1 MTQKNTH
8 AQDSVSDASER
19 PGSAGG
25 GDPEDRQSAESENVT
40 DEPGHHGN
48 TTSSDP
54 SQDDPD
60 RKATSPIAP
69 SPAVNPQPDE
79 VPLDYPN
86 EKLDPEEQRK
96 FREVLFTK
104 AVSRQVERIVKA
116 GIQAYPALRRFA
128 LSHTGSPDLYA
139 FADARELA
147 ELTHQILDSKP
158 AYSGFDMARDYRVKC
173 SSEYLF
179 AWLVLTASASIPSGH
194 YGDWMKVDHPENS
207 VLDIELRCR
216 QQHFLESLG
225 SGWRYDQQRHAFILL
240 SEGQAEIDEVAIP
253 AGLDDPQISI
263 EADRISM
270 RIALT
275 SDRFMT

>member
-19 PGSAGG
+19 PGAAGG
-25 GDPEDRQSAESENVT
+25 GDPEDRQSAESEDVR
-40 DEPGHHGN
+40 DESGHEN
-48 TTSSDP
+48 ATSGDP

-60 RKATSPIAP
+60 RKATSPVTP
-69 SPAVNPQPDE
+69 GPAVDTQPDE

-96 FREVLFTK
+96 FREVWFTK

-116 GIQAYPALRRFA
+116 GQAYPTLRRFA

-139 FADARELA
+139 FADAKELA

-158 AYSGFDMARDYRVKC
+158 AYSGFDMERDYRVKC

-194 YGDWMKVDHPENS
+194 YGDWMKVDHPDS
-207 VLDIELRCR
+207 SFLDIELRCR
-216 QQHFLESLG
+216 QQQFLESLG
-225 SGWRYDQQRHAFILL
+225 SGWRYDQKRHAFILL
-240 SEGQAEIDEVAIP
+240 SDDQAEIDEIAIP
-253 AGLDDPQISI
+253 AGRDDPEISI

-275 SDRFMT
+275 NDRFMT